1 MNKETHP
8 YSLKTSNHLLHYDAP
23 MEPLAVDAG
32 SPELV
37 PPLKEM
43 RDGSALH
50 CGYCESAQRLTTV
63 QFPD

>member
-1 MNKETHP
+1 
-8 YSLKTSNHLLHYDAP
+8 

-32 SPELV
+32 LTKLV
-37 PPLKEM
+37 PRLKEM

-50 CGYCESAQRLTTV
+50 CGDCASAQRLTTV

>member
-1 MNKETHP
+1 
-8 YSLKTSNHLLHYDAP
+8 

-32 SPELV
+32 LTELI
-37 PPLKEM
+37 PRLKEM
-43 RDGSALH
+43 RDGSGLH

>member
-43 RDGSALH
+43 RDGSVLH